1 MVAPAPQDIRHWLV
15 TGIRLKRA
23 ALRILGWACLVA
35 GAALAPTPLP
45 VGLPMIALG
54 LGLVLATSASARRGL
69 GRLRARWPALSG
81 RIGRLEPYLPRH
93 LRSRL
98 RRTDPERRNRL
109 RRGKPAPDHRLR
121 RCSAD
126 SRSG

>member
-1 MVAPAPQDIRHWLV
+1 M
-15 TGIRLKRA
+15 TGMRLKRA
-23 ALRILGWACLVA
+23 ALRLAGWICLVV

-69 GRLRARWPALSG
+69 GRLRARWPGFSG

-98 RRTDPERRNRL
+98 RRTDPARRDRL
-109 RRGKPAPDHRLR
+109 RRGKPAPDDRLR
-121 RCSAD
+121 RYSID